1 MPYVRGEA
9 LLYRLFDVGYEIRL
23 DQAFDLLGS
32 SAPERPKP
40 VRGEARAIQIHNP
53 PVSVQLGRESVSIG
67 DTQESFEVTAR
78 IFDFGVISLRAN
90 LPAAGRVSWSDFVD
104 FGIAA
109 GTSGAW
115 ALFDSCRNRLLD
127 RIRPAIERPE
137 LSTVS
142 EEYIIY
148 RLYRVEDDSGNA
160 VSPEALQDDEIAR
173 LLVGERRPLVET
185 ARREVVS
192 SRYSYFPDDLAVV
205 SWNAAFV
212 VEPVR
217 EDRDVQ
223 YVLEFANAQLL
234 ELRYYDAILDRSM
247 PRINDEIEAER
258 GRFRFPGRKYS
269 GLLSGLQTR
278 VADATEAAE
287 RVENSFKV
295 TEDVYLAHVY
305 ESAMD
310 IFRASTWR
318 RGIDRKV
325 AILRDTYTMLNGEAQ
340 ARRAEAME
348 LIVIVLIVFEIVL
361 ALVQH

>member
-1 MPYVRGEA
+1 VPYVRGEA

-40 VRGEARAIQIHNP
+40 VRGEAKAIQIHNP
-53 PVSVQLGRESVSIG
+53 PVSVQLGRESVTIG

-90 LPAAGRVSWSDFVD
+90 LPAAERISWGEFVD

-115 ALFDSCRNRLLD
+115 ALFDFCRNRLLD
-127 RIRPAIERPE
+127 RIRPAIDRPE

-160 VSPEALQDDEIAR
+160 VSPEALHDDEIAR

-192 SRYSYFPDDLAVV
+192 NRYSYFLDDLAVV
-205 SWNAAFV
+205 SWNAALV

-234 ELRYYDAILDRSM
+234 ELRYYDAILDRAM

-258 GRFRFPGRKYS
+258 GRFRFPRKYS

-305 ESAMD
+305 ESAMN

-325 AILRDTYTMLNGEAQ
+325 AILRDTYTMLNGESQ
-340 ARRAEAME
+340 ARRSEVLE
-348 LIVIVLIVFEIVL
+348 WIVIVLIVLEIIL